1 MADNFTDGKH
11 AEHAIRDEN
20 EEEEYD
26 PVAHRPDGPLTSD
39 FAVMMHLLKA
49 SIGTGILFL
58 PNAFKRTGYVMSITC
73 SIIIGLLCTHT
84 VVVLVG
90 NSELIGAMR
99 SGVMQ
104 AQSHTDVGF
113 RPNGGGLISE
123 WSPMDSKVIEFFSG
137 FKIDARIYILAMFPF
152 VYGLGYVPNL
162 MYLTPFS
169 IIGFLFMFVGI
180 CVTLY
185 YLLNDFPDPGR
196 LQAFTHVLPAPMY
209 CTLMLYALHNVTM
222 CMPLENTM
230 KNPLHLP
237 RLITFSM
244 LLNTL
249 MYTVFGFL
257 GYNKYT
263 NRTCDTIIKNLP
275 IEEP

>member
-1 MADNFTDGKH
+1 M
-11 AEHAIRDEN
+11 
-20 EEEEYD
+20 Y
-26 PVAHRPDGPLTSD
+26 TS
-39 FAVMMHLLKA
+39 
-49 SIGTGILFL
+49 
-58 PNAFKRTGYVMSITC
+58 
-73 SIIIGLLCTHT
+73 
-84 VVVLVG
+84 
-90 NSELIGAMR
+90 
-99 SGVMQ
+99 SGVPIVFVTLFKNVTYKSTYTIISFSSLRVVYF
-104 AQSHTDVGF
+104 ARGSDIF
-113 RPNGGGLISE
+113 RFSVKLVSLPGTMRINGLVFQ
-123 WSPMDSKVIEFFSG
+123 VIEFFSG